1 MGNPWIDHI
10 KKVKASNVKLFEKGG
25 LKAIILLAKE
35 SYKSVAPKK
44 GKSVTKGKKS
54 KGKKSRKSKKGKKGK
69 KGTRKN

>member
-10 KKVKASNVKLFEKGG
+10 KKVKASNVKLFQKDG

-35 SYKSVAPKK
+35 SYKSVASKK
-44 GKSVTKGKKS
+44 GKSVTKGK